1 MFSENLSRRSAF
13 ANSSNNTCFVKFW
26 LRLCLEALKQH
37 LTELPEQSEK
47 VGENFLFRDLKPFPG
62 AAGQFSSLQLA
73 SFCFPLYQPGVD
85 SSLRVFFS
93 VFFTPV
99 KTIIFTTHFF
109 FPLNLLIFPVLWR
122 KFETLQPAFLCSIF
136 VPRARGVQMW
146 VCIGWWWLAAGGT
159 GLDAAPLLWCNNCMN
174 SVCLHYWVTQ
184 AQLLWNG
191 SL

>member
-47 VGENFLFRDLKPFPG
+47 VGENFLFGDLKPFPG

-85 SSLRVFFS
+85 SSLTVFFS

-109 FPLNLLIFPVLWR
+109 FSPKLAYFPSFVEEVWNITACFLMLHLCAKSTRCANVGLYRVVVVGCRRNW
-122 KFETLQPAFLCSIF
+122 LGCSSPAL
-136 VPRARGVQMW
+136 VQ
-146 VCIGWWWLAAGGT
+146 
-159 GLDAAPLLWCNNCMN
+159 
-174 SVCLHYWVTQ
+174 
-184 AQLLWNG
+184 
-191 SL
+191 